1 MSLIDVQNISFA
13 YRDTA
18 VLKDLTFSVE
28 ENDFLA
34 ILGPNGSGKTTLIN
48 LLAGLLRPQ
57 EGQIA
62 ICGKPVRSYGRAALA
77 GVIAMV
83 RQDAAATFGFTVRE
97 TVMMA
102 RYLAGGQTLFET
114 REDRDIVE
122 QSLEMTDTQ
131 RFAGRPLNC
140 LSGGERQRVFI
151 ARALA
156 QKTPVLL
163 LDEPTSHLDL
173 KHQIGIFELLKTLRQ
188 NERKTIIVVSHDI
201 NLVQHYAEA
210 YLMLST
216 EGRTLYRRDAAGLDA
231 ATVESYFGVSGVEG
245 VVGGLRVFVP
255 TGVSKTDVG

>member
-1 MSLIDVQNISFA
+1 MSLIDVQDVSFA
-13 YRDTA
+13 YRDAA
-18 VLKDLTFSVE
+18 VLTNLTFSVE

-48 LLAGLLRPQ
+48 LLAGLLRPR

-83 RQDAAATFGFTVRE
+83 RQDAASTFGFTVRE

-102 RYLAGGQTLFET
+102 RYLAGSKTLFET

-122 QSLEMTDTQ
+122 QALAMTDTQ

-216 EGRTLYRRDAAGLDA
+216 EGRTLYRRGAAGLDA
-231 ATVESYFGVSGVEG
+231 ATVELFFGVSGVEG
-245 VVGGLRVFVP
+245 VVGGHRVFVP
-255 TGVSKTDVG
+255 TGGPKTDVG